1 MDSPREIHKEFAKN
15 NKLILKLQKRF
26 RSEKHNVYA
35 DEVHKIVLDAY

>member
-1 MDSPREIHKEFAKN
+1 MDSLRKIHKEFAKN

-26 RSEKHNVYA
+26 RSEKHNVST